1 MKQTSRQK
9 LRGTAKKL
17 SLFLG
22 VMALIGLAGCQT
34 TPEKDS
40 NASSSPS
47 TEVSQTVSSDHSSTE
62 TTATSTT
69 ESTTASPSDEII
81 KAKAEALNLDLATK
95 DYSGGEQTIELNDN
109 VPLFT
114 SAELDTSK
122 GAWEHY
128 GDLDQLNRATEADA
142 LLNQS
147 LMPTEKRG
155 DISSVTPT
163 GWHNK
168 EIKGGYLYNRSHLI
182 GFALSGENANWK
194 NLITGT
200 RQLNSPGMLL
210 YEMDI
215 KSYLEQSPEHYVRYR
230 VTPIFRAEELLA
242 RGVHLE
248 AQSVGDEQ
256 ISFNVYIFNVQ
267 EGVTLNYADGT
278 SVVAPEY
285 AKSDSST
292 TKSSDSQA
300 ETDTSAATAT
310 DPDVEKVVYITRS
323 GEKYHSHAHGPGDF
337 TKSNLALAKSLGL
350 KPCKVCYGQ

>member
-1 MKQTSRQK
+1 MKKRKRQGIF
-9 LRGTAKKL
+9 RTAKKL
-17 SLFLG
+17 RFLLG
-22 VMALIGLAGCQT
+22 LTAVLSLAGCQT
-34 TPEKDS
+34 IPTKDS
-40 NASSSPS
+40 VQPASESSVVSQENSLATTTTSSS
-47 TEVSQTVSSDHSSTE
+47 TR
-62 TTATSTT
+62 TATENPDADT
-69 ESTTASPSDEII
+69 I
-81 KAKAEALNLDLATK
+81 KAKVEALNLNLATK
-95 DYSGGEQTIELNDN
+95 DYSGGAQTIEVNANL
-109 VPLFT
+109 PLFT
-114 SAELDTSK
+114 TSDLDISQ
-122 GAWEHY
+122 GAWEQY
-128 GDLDQLNRATEADA
+128 GDLDTLNRATEADA

-200 RQLNSPGMLL
+200 RQLNSPEMLL

-215 KSYLEQSPEHYVRYR
+215 KSYLEQSPEYYVRYR
-230 VTPIFRAEELLA
+230 VTPIFRGEELLA

-248 AQSVGDEQ
+248 AQSIGDDQ
-256 ISFNVYIFNVQ
+256 IKFNVYIFNIQ
-267 EGVTLNYADGT
+267 DGVTLNYADGT

-285 AKSDSST
+285 AKTSDSST
-292 TKSSDSQA
+292 ITSSTTQA
-300 ETDTSAATAT
+300 EKDTGAATAT
-310 DPDVEKVVYITRS
+310 DPDVEKVIYITRS